1 MKDKKATST
10 TPKQY
15 TQENIVELTKELVE
29 VTKLMEEAVSE
40 KWSRLQ
46 LVSQLANRML
56 ENEKL
61 RVSVAAIVARML
73 IG

>member
-1 MKDKKATST
+1 MKDKKTSIN
-10 TPKQY
+10 PKQY
-15 TQENIVELTKELVE
+15 TQENLVELTNGLVE
-29 VTKLMEEAVSE
+29 VNKLMEEAISE

-61 RVSVAAIVARML
+61 RVSIAAIVARML

>member
-1 MKDKKATST
+1 MKDKKTAST

-15 TQENIVELTKELVE
+15 TQENIVELTKDLAE

-61 RVSVAAIVARML
+61 RVSIAAIVARML

>member
-15 TQENIVELTKELVE
+15 TQENIVELTKDLVE

-61 RVSVAAIVARML
+61 RVSIAAIVARML

>member
-1 MKDKKATST
+1 MKDKKTST
-10 TPKQY
+10 NPKQY
-15 TQENIVELTKELVE
+15 TQENLVELTNGLVE
-29 VTKLMEEAVSE
+29 VNKLMEEAISE

-61 RVSVAAIVARML
+61 RVSIAAIVARML